1 VVSEQVKPKDVETI
15 IKRRE
20 LLQTALLGSIAFAGL
35 APILALARGPTPA
48 KAGDM
53 ICSEIRNLQRK
64 RYKANELIFGE
75 VYVRQYNSERALG
88 FYTLRGPFED
98 VFAPSVVISRTD
110 GQVIAYANDLE
121 WFIYTTQ
128 KKNDEEIFDEIIQK
142 AEKDGKRKVARYVRI
157 IREINEEEEA
167 KHLCHACHLLATKYW
182 KELETRG
189 KEWII
194 NDLKKEIKGLN
205 VRVLAK

>member
-1 VVSEQVKPKDVETI
+1 MASEQVKPKDVEAI

-20 LLQTALLGSIAFAGL
+20 LLQTALLGGIAFAGL
-35 APILALARGPTPA
+35 APILALARGPTLA

-64 RYKANELIFGE
+64 RYKANELVFGE
-75 VYVRQYNSERALG
+75 VYVRQNNSERALG

-110 GQVIAYANDLE
+110 GQVFAYANDLE

-142 AEKDGKRKVARYVRI
+142 AEKEGKKKVARYVRI
-157 IREINEEEEA
+157 IREI
-167 KHLCHACHLLATKYW
+167 
-182 KELETRG
+182 
-189 KEWII
+189 
-194 NDLKKEIKGLN
+194 KKETQDKTPETP
-205 VRVLAK
+205 

>member
-1 VVSEQVKPKDVETI
+1 MASEQVKPKDVETI

-20 LLQTALLGSIAFAGL
+20 LLQTALLGSLAFAGL

-48 KAGDM
+48 KAGDT

-64 RYKANELIFGE
+64 RYKANELVFGE
-75 VYVRQYNSERALG
+75 VYVRQNSSERVLG

-110 GQVIAYANDLE
+110 GQVFAYANDLE

-142 AEKDGKRKVARYVRI
+142 AEKEGKRKVARYVRI
-157 IREINEEEEA
+157 IREI
-167 KHLCHACHLLATKYW
+167 
-182 KELETRG
+182 
-189 KEWII
+189 
-194 NDLKKEIKGLN
+194 KKETQDKTPETP
-205 VRVLAK
+205 

>member
-1 VVSEQVKPKDVETI
+1 MASEQVKPRDVEVI
-15 IKRRE
+15 INRRE
-20 LLQTALLGSIAFAGL
+20 LLQTALLGSVAFSGV

-48 KAGDM
+48 EAGDK
-53 ICSEIRNLQRK
+53 ICTEIRNLRRK
-64 RYKANELIFGE
+64 RYKANELVFGE
-75 VYVRQYNSERALG
+75 VYVRQNSSERVLG

-142 AEKDGKRKVARYVRI
+142 AEKEGKRKVARYVRI
-157 IREINEEEEA
+157 I
-167 KHLCHACHLLATKYW
+167 
-182 KELETRG
+182 
-189 KEWII
+189 
-194 NDLKKEIKGLN
+194 KEIKETQD
-205 VRVLAK
+205 RTPETP